1 MSLPEQSSVSYR
13 RPSSSLKLWKS
24 EDLRELRQ
32 LAQEGV
38 APADI
43 ALRLRR
49 TESAIR
55 NKAGLHGISL
65 RSAAK

>member
-1 MSLPEQSSVSYR
+1 MPEQTCLPYR
-13 RPSSSLKLWKS
+13 RPLSSPKLWKS
-24 EDLRELRQ
+24 EDVRELRQ
-32 LAQEGV
+32 LAEEGV

-65 RSAAK
+65 RSAVK